1 MNYRRYLYN
10 DFLRVCSISIAF
22 TGELQVKLESVF
34 NNNDMCICLMRP
46 HLLDDLLQLPVLP
59 LQLPGLFLVVV
70 VGGRAG
76 LQGVLL
82 LRLPL
87 AAGDETPHLDRRRD
101 RNSIKEKIRTET
113 GYPAPD
119 E

>member
-1 MNYRRYLYN
+1 MIFYECVVYLSPSRVNCRLNWNMYRMM
-10 DFLRVCSISIAF
+10 CTS
-22 TGELQVKLESVF
+22 
-34 NNNDMCICLMRP
+34 NNNNVCICLTRP

-101 RNSIKEKIRTET
+101 RNSIKKKIRTEI
-113 GYPAPD
+113 GYPAHN

>member
-1 MNYRRYLYN
+1 M
-10 DFLRVCSISIAF
+10 
-22 TGELQVKLESVF
+22 
-34 NNNDMCICLMRP
+34 CLMRP

-59 LQLPGLFLVVV
+59 LQLPGLLLVVV

-101 RNSIKEKIRTET
+101 RNSIKMKIRTET
-113 GYPAPD
+113 SYPAPD